1 MSKWN
6 ILLDFD
12 RTVTVGHSGG
22 YRYNERSPMDEENK
36 NAFVDNVNRWLSE
49 GHNVAI
55 ITRGIDEKVEDY
67 FKRELH
73 ITPVMNEFATGN
85 VSIFAPD
92 EVTFAEHTDTEWW
105 ANYKVEQVTN
115 LLHIIGYF
123 HKDNKSLFF
132 DDTGENVNAMKASF
146 PSMICQVAT
155 AGRYDETFAR
165 VNQVIRPPAGGRRK
179 TRASRNKRSKKTR
192 RN

>member
-12 RTVTVGHSGG
+12 RTVTAGHSGG
-22 YRYNERSPMDEENK
+22 TRYTKTSPMSEENK
-36 NAFVDNVNRWLSE
+36 NEFKDNVNRWLSE
-49 GHNVAI
+49 GHNVGI
-55 ITRGIDEKVEDY
+55 ITRGVDLKVEDY
-67 FKRELH
+67 FKRELQ

-105 ANYKVEQVTN
+105 AQHKVEQVTD

-123 HKDNKSLFF
+123 HKDNKTLFF
-132 DDTGENVNAMKASF
+132 DDTPENVNAMKETF

-155 AGRYDETFAR
+155 AGRYQETLAR
-165 VNQVIRPPAGGRRK
+165 VNQVIRPTAGGRRK

-192 RN
+192 RA